1 MLLFGYCWTVLEEVE
16 EVVASLQGL
25 LVRIGVGDEL
35 NGDDDVDQLN
45 ISQVEPS
52 ELQQYH

>member
-1 MLLFGYCWTVLEEVE
+1 M
-16 EVVASLQGL
+16 VASLQGL

-45 ISQVEPS
+45 ISQVESS